1 MYNEIIEEVCKDFG
15 VPFIDTRNITGLM
28 WERAED
34 WCHYRDISGKMEALY
49 FLQKLNVYYNS
60 TMLYN
65 ADLSKLD
72 ERSWNP

>member
-1 MYNEIIEEVCKDFG
+1 
-15 VPFIDTRNITGLM
+15 M

-72 ERSWNP
+72 ERSWNPYYPFTQQKEILLKYA